1 MVKYVLDENELRLG
15 LQFFAGEDDKSGD
28 GKEDQDS
35 KKSGDAKDTKDEN
48 KNDEPK
54 TYTTEE
60 LQTMMA
66 KEKRQGKASG
76 KSELLK
82 ELGIE
87 DVEEFK
93 KNLDAFNK
101 YQESQKTAEEKAND
115 KINQATKEKTSA
127 EEKLK
132 IAEAKVEAMKKG
144 VNPEYVDDVIT
155 LALAKKT
162 DEEELSDVIES
173 MKETHK
179 MYFENVTED
188 KKGTGNLFGDKKS
201 SSKPEG
207 IGEILGKKKAEANK
221 IKSSYFRN

>member
-1 MVKYVLDENELRLG
+1 M
-15 LQFFAGEDDKSGD
+15 
-28 GKEDQDS
+28 
-35 KKSGDAKDTKDEN
+35 
-48 KNDEPK
+48 
-54 TYTTEE
+54 
-60 LQTMMA
+60 
-66 KEKRQGKASG
+66 
-76 KSELLK
+76 LK

-155 LALAKKT
+155 LALVKKT

-188 KKGTGNLFGDKKS
+188 KKGTGKV
-201 SSKPEG
+201 
-207 IGEILGKKKAEANK
+207 LGK
-221 IKSSYFRN
+221 Y